1 MAEKFRTSRL
11 SPFRI
16 TVASKQYNKYQKR
29 VHEQA
34 VVEFEQRKNSKEQV
48 PIIDLVFSLIPR
60 L

>member
-34 VVEFEQRKNSKEQV
+34 VVEFEQRKIQKNKFQLL
-48 PIIDLVFSLIPR
+48 ILFLV
-60 L
+60 